1 WPRSSWPRICGGT
14 RRMRGSRGRARGSR
28 TRPCYRARPIRC
40 RTGSGN
46 CSAWAGT
53 RPTSPSSTE
62 EASVLTTVPGVIDA
76 LLAAL
81 HGHPDR
87 AGVTVMDGPP
97 VRTLDYEDVII
108 VGFRGMPGEPGVTA
122 DRAEADLGGRTD
134 RETYI
139 LWSMLST
146 TSGDTDLGPL
156 RARAVA

>member
-1 WPRSSWPRICGGT
+1 
-14 RRMRGSRGRARGSR
+14 M
-28 TRPCYRARPIRC
+28 
-40 RTGSGN
+40 
-46 CSAWAGT
+46 
-53 RPTSPSSTE
+53 
-62 EASVLTTVPGVIDA
+62 LTTVPGVIDA

-81 HGHPDR
+81 HGHPDL

-156 RARAVA
+156 RARAVALLGAFGAAVRADPTLGGTVARARIGETTLEQVQTQAGAEVNVEVGVAVDAWVRR